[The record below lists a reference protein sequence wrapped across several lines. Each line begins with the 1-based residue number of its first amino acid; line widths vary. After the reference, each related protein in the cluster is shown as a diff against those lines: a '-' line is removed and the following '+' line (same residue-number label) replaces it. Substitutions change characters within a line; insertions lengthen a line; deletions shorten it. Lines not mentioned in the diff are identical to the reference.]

1 MNRLILVC
9 LMILTLCLSVS
20 LAEEEA
26 QPLYP
31 IRENGLWGY
40 MNRAGEVVIEPQWMK
55 AETFSGGVA
64 IVEADGE
71 QKDGQGLI
79 RTNGE

>member
-20 LAEEEA
+20 LAEEET

-31 IRENGLWGY
+31 FRKTLSG
-40 MNRAGEVVIEPQWMK
+40 VI
-55 AETFSGGVA
+55 
-64 IVEADGE
+64 
-71 QKDGQGLI
+71 
-79 RTNGE
+79 